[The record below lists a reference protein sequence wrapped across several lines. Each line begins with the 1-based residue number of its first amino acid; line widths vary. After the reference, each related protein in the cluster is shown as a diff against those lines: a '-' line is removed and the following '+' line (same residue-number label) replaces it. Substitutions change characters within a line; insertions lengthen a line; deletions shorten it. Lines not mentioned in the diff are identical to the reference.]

1 MKHAVAFRINSL
13 CQERT
18 MTFNALA
25 NLSGVPPTTIYSILH
40 EKSQNPGII
49 TIKKICDGL
58 GLTLIEFFD
67 SFEFESLEEII

>member
-1 MKHAVAFRINSL
+1 MTMKHAVAFRINSL

-18 MTFNALA
+18 MTFNTLA

-67 SFEFESLEEII
+67 SFEFESL